1 MKEGVQMRGFKGAL
15 ERDMALEKQI
25 LKWIK
30 KELKRLPE
38 GRLKQGNNG
47 RAVYVNQ
54 TQSLPLESKAAWAIS
69 WRNLLEAKQ
78 RIIENNLKAQEIL
91 RGKYASYRDDKVL
104 EGMRPVYQ
112 KIIRAGWKKTAE
124 QRQLDRIAVQQ
135 KALSSGT
142 AFHPEHLIHKNSKG
156 EIVRSK
162 SEIIIDNIYHTL
174 KIPYSYEER
183 VYWPEDAP
191 AEAWEMKERLGIAD
205 YYVPDYTC
213 SLPDNAKKYHE
224 HLGLMDKDWYME
236 QWMKKMI
243 LYYWAG
249 IIPGKNLII
258 TADDCRGG
266 IDQQAIMDLLQHEL
280 GELAGTAKY

>member
-1 MKEGVQMRGFKGAL
+1 M
-15 ERDMALEKQI
+15 
-25 LKWIK
+25 
-30 KELKRLPE
+30 
-38 GRLKQGNNG
+38 
-47 RAVYVNQ
+47 
-54 TQSLPLESKAAWAIS
+54 
-69 WRNLLEAKQ
+69 
-78 RIIENNLKAQEIL
+78 
-91 RGKYASYRDDKVL
+91 
-104 EGMRPVYQ
+104 
-112 KIIRAGWKKTAE
+112 
-124 QRQLDRIAVQQ
+124 QQ

-213 SLPDNAKKYHE
+213 SLPDGMKKYHE

-280 GELAGTAKY
+280 DELVGTAKY

>member
-1 MKEGVQMRGFKGAL
+1 MLFR
-15 ERDMALEKQI
+15 
-25 LKWIK
+25 
-30 KELKRLPE
+30 
-38 GRLKQGNNG
+38 
-47 RAVYVNQ
+47 
-54 TQSLPLESKAAWAIS
+54 S
-69 WRNLLEAKQ
+69 
-78 RIIENNLKAQEIL
+78 
-91 RGKYASYRDDKVL
+91 
-104 EGMRPVYQ
+104 
-112 KIIRAGWKKTAE
+112 
-124 QRQLDRIAVQQ
+124 
-135 KALSSGT
+135 
-142 AFHPEHLIHKNSKG
+142 HPEHLIHKNSKG

-191 AEAWEMKERLGIAD
+191 AEAWEMKVRLGIAD

-213 SLPDNAKKYHE
+213 SLPDGMKKYHE

-258 TADDCRGG
+258 TADDRRGG

-280 GELAGTAKY
+280 DELVGTAKY

>member
-1 MKEGVQMRGFKGAL
+1 MRGFKEAL
-15 ERDMALEKQI
+15 ERDMALERQM
-25 LKWIK
+25 LKWIN
-30 KELKRLPE
+30 KELKRLPA

-47 RAVYVNQ
+47 KAVYVNQ
-54 TQSLPLESKAAWAIS
+54 TRSLPLEGKETWAIA
-69 WRNLLEAKQ
+69 WRNLLEVKQ
-78 RIIENNLKAQEIL
+78 RIIEVNLSMQEAL
-91 RGKYASYRDDKVL
+91 ASKYRSYRDDKVL

-112 KIIRAGWKKTAE
+112 KIIHASWEKAAKKRQDERIAAQKKT
-124 QRQLDRIAVQQ
+124 
-135 KALSSGT
+135 LSSGT

-156 EIVRSK
+156 GIVRSK

-183 VYWPEDAP
+183 VYWPENAP
-191 AEAWEMKERLGIAD
+191 AEAWEIKNRLGIAD
-205 YYVPDYTC
+205 FYVPDYTC
-213 SLPDNAKKYHE
+213 TMPDGMKKYHE

-236 QWMKKMI
+236 HWMKKMI

-280 GELAGTAKY
+280 RELIGTAK